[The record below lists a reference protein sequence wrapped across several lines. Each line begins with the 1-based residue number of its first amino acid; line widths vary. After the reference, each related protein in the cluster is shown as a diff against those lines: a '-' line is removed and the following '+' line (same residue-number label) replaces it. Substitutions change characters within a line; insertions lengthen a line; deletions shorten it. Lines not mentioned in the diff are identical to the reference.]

1 MVMGIN
7 STQIKTNISSNGQ
20 TCTITVNGSFDFNLV
35 KLFRNSYS
43 ELNPVPEKIIID
55 LRHTETID
63 SAALGM
69 LINMKKSLGKDDRA
83 IEIQN
88 CNSTVKRILS
98 IARFDMLFSI
108 D

>member
-1 MVMGIN
+1 MRV
-7 STQIKTNISSNGQ
+7 SSNLTDDGA
-20 TCTITVNGSFDFNLV
+20 TYTISINGNFDFNLV
-35 KLFRNSYS
+35 KPFRDAYFS
-43 ELNPVPEKIIID
+43 LDPVPDKIRID
-55 LRHTETID
+55 LRQTQTVD

-69 LINMKKSLGKDDRA
+69 LINLKKHLNKADGE